1 MMISGIILNGGKNF
15 FSLKGKMGRLGFLA
29 TLLGALIMTE
39 IFCLIAAQLW
49 YLYDPYPCWQFN
61 VNVNLSWTLGL
72 LGMFSGLLPVT
83 LLILLSCN
91 YITLV
96 WAGTVGYGFFIETL
110 VIDIFFVFY
119 ILQCFKRCRD
129 LDVSLWY
136 TIVPLYNPLAFVFSP
151 GDKTDELIQQNHE
164 QFNHDINRDR

>member
-1 MMISGIILNGGKNF
+1 MMIIGIIINWGKRF
-15 FSLKGKMGRLGFLA
+15 FSLKGEMGRLGFLA
-29 TLLGALIMTE
+29 TLLCALIMTE

-49 YLYDPYPCWQFN
+49 YLYDPFPCWQFN
-61 VNVNLSWTLGL
+61 VNVNLSCIFGL
-72 LGMFSGLLPVT
+72 LGMFSGLLPIT

-91 YITLV
+91 YTTLV
-96 WAGTVGYGFFIETL
+96 WGGTFGYGFFIETL

-136 TIVPLYNPLAFVFSP
+136 TIKPLYNPFAFVFIP
-151 GDKTDELIQQNHE
+151 GDKTDEIIQQNRE
-164 QFNHDINRDR
+164 EFNPE